1 MDPMILKLQ
10 NFSQLEEKVVL
21 LENVDIF
28 YN

>member
-21 LENVDIF
+21 LENVDYF